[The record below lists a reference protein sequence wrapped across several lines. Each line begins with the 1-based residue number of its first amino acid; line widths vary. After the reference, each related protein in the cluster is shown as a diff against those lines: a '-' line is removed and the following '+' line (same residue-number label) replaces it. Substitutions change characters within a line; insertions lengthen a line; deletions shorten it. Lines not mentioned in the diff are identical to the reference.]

1 MDLVMVIAPENSLFS
16 SFLEIFKLT
25 ACFVQFWLVNCS
37 PFCLC
42 HWNSS
47 LLCGC
52 SGMRDKP
59 LERLHRSLVKL
70 QSTVYQT
77 LVHQLW
83 SCFEFSPNCSEKHE
97 AGLKVNI
104 KLWFYAVKKDFSSPL
119 VNFLILSFHWNYIL
133 WFSLLLFSLGFWYAN
148 IW

>member
-1 MDLVMVIAPENSLFS
+1 
-16 SFLEIFKLT
+16 
-25 ACFVQFWLVNCS
+25 
-37 PFCLC
+37 
-42 HWNSS
+42 
-47 LLCGC
+47 
-52 SGMRDKP
+52 MRDKP

-70 QSTVYQT
+70 QCTVYQT

-119 VNFLILSFHWNYIL
+119 VNFIILSFH
-133 WFSLLLFSLGFWYAN
+133 
-148 IW
+148 